1 MLIIGIDPGISG
13 SICFFQDGKIID
25 VVEMPTMTEGK
36 KNKKQVNGSQI
47 FNEISDRIRKLD
59 KRDIKEIIEQ
69 VSAMPGQ
76 GVTSMFNFGQSFGIL
91 KGICSAMQLPM
102 YFVRPAK
109 WKKYF
114 NLINSEKDASRTRAI
129 EIFPYFSG
137 QLSRKKDS
145 NKADAILI
153 ASFYYETY
161 KIEEQKKNTR
171 QIHDTFKCEVLNME
185 ADIASQAVG
194 LGTNTDFSL
203 ISLFLRADIIVKSV
217 IIILIV
223 CSIYSWAV
231 IIDKFRLFKKINK
244 SSDDFEEKFWDSKSA
259 ETFYNSLPAKVDDPM
274 AIVFK
279 DTMESLLKKKFKSNL
294 SEKMSTFLEVGIEK
308 QMSKIDKGFTFL
320 ATVGST
326 APFIGLFGTVWGIM
340 NSFQSIAISRNT
352 SLAIVA
358 PGIAEALFATALGLL
373 AAIPAV
379 VAYNK
384 FNTDSQKYSQKLEN
398 FSKRFLT
405 II

>member
-25 VVEMPTMTEGK
+25 VVEMPTMAEGK

-47 FNEISDRIRKLD
+47 FNEISVRIKKLD
-59 KRDIKEIIEQ
+59 KNDMKVKVVIEQ

-161 KIEEQKKNTR
+161 KTEE
-171 QIHDTFKCEVLNME
+171 
-185 ADIASQAVG
+185 
-194 LGTNTDFSL
+194 
-203 ISLFLRADIIVKSV
+203 
-217 IIILIV
+217 
-223 CSIYSWAV
+223 
-231 IIDKFRLFKKINK
+231 
-244 SSDDFEEKFWDSKSA
+244 
-259 ETFYNSLPAKVDDPM
+259 
-274 AIVFK
+274 
-279 DTMESLLKKKFKSNL
+279 
-294 SEKMSTFLEVGIEK
+294 
-308 QMSKIDKGFTFL
+308 
-320 ATVGST
+320 
-326 APFIGLFGTVWGIM
+326 
-340 NSFQSIAISRNT
+340 
-352 SLAIVA
+352 
-358 PGIAEALFATALGLL
+358 
-373 AAIPAV
+373 
-379 VAYNK
+379 
-384 FNTDSQKYSQKLEN
+384 
-398 FSKRFLT
+398 
-405 II
+405 